1 MPFLH
6 RWSVCDFLINAE
18 KCLSKYNYLNLALA
32 TRLLCFSFCGLP
44 SCACC
49 WAGSPTWSL
58 GSLPHQGFL
67 FHPGAKTG
75 LSHAMN
81 TWAHP
86 NTSVTSRSASSSGE
100 GSSFLVGCCEHKAPL
115 PAAAHRS
122 HRQLGLACEAVGG
135 SWNLRTAHTS
145 AFTGLWVK
153 RQLWATKMESL
164 VSPTTPPMTAP
175 ATGRA
180 ASLYFAACKDKE
192 EKKELGYLPVVMCL
206 FPFALGNELNAQQ

>member
-164 VSPTTPPMTAP
+164 VFPTTALVLFSERSSAEEVLLSCRSVRPCFSLLFILLHTDLPM
-175 ATGRA
+175 
-180 ASLYFAACKDKE
+180 SHW
-192 EKKELGYLPVVMCL
+192 
-206 FPFALGNELNAQQ
+206 